1 MLIETQA
8 CKEGMMRP
16 LSVQK
21 LARGHLFL
29 GKGQGPCAPADMP
42 AMPVG
47 TSLCGSGGEEI
58 FKVTGHGFLPN
69 PIGPHALFCPF
80 LKAMRDLDEGVL
92 ELSAKK
98 DGFSVAWITLSD
110 SGFAGGRE
118 DTSGPAI
125 AERLS
130 GTFKVAHMQG
140 YLLPDNE
147 VMLRGLLT
155 RLALE
160 EGCDLVVTTGGT
172 GVAPTD
178 VSPQATAR
186 VLDYELPGFAQA
198 MMMASLQKTS
208 RAVIS
213 RAKAGVI
220 DKTLVLNLPGS
231 RKAVLENLEAVLPA
245 LAHTMEKLHGD
256 PAPCGEPAK

>member
-1 MLIETQA
+1 MLIEAQA
-8 CKEGMMRP
+8 CKKGMMRP
-16 LSVQK
+16 LSVLK
-21 LARGHLFL
+21 LVRGHLFL
-29 GKGQGPCAPADMP
+29 GQGQGPCAPADMP

-47 TSLCGSGGEEI
+47 TSLWNREGEEV
-58 FKVTGHGFLPN
+58 FTVTGHGFLPN
-69 PIGPHALFCPF
+69 PEGPHALFCPF
-80 LKAMRDLDEGVL
+80 LKALKEIDEGVL
-92 ELSAKK
+92 DVKAKK

-110 SGFAGGRE
+110 SGFAGNRE
-118 DTSGPAI
+118 DTSGPSI
-125 AERLS
+125 ASRLS
-130 GTFKVAHMQG
+130 ETFKIAHMQG

-147 VMLRGLLT
+147 VMLRGLMT
-155 RLALE
+155 RLAIE
-160 EGCDLVVTTGGT
+160 EGYDLIVTTGGT

-213 RAKAGVI
+213 RARAGVI

-245 LAHTMEKLHGD
+245 LSHTMEKLHGD
-256 PAPCGEPAK
+256 PTPCGEPAK